1 VKGSVVSEFPAV
13 IAITSTSLIAIIIA
27 AVCTIP
33 ILTYAQQQTN
43 FVASLTGKNMVPP
56 VDTGATGTARFNA
69 NPNGTLSYEVDV
81 NSINQVVGAPISL
94 KNGTE
99 LVELLNLYA
108 TTGGGN
114 KQQSAYPTGPVNG
127 QLVSGVITADKLN
140 GPLFGKNVTDLINYI
155 KSGSA
160 YVTVRTTPHQ
170 QGEIRGQIV
179 PQSAATTTTV
189 AAPGMNKTAG
199 TKSITVAAPGMN
211 KTAGTK
217 SITVAA
223 PGMNKTAGTKA
234 TATITRVTS
243 AAVSGMNKTAG
254 TKSITTTTTTT
265 TITTTTTK

>member
-1 VKGSVVSEFPAV
+1 MSKFSAA
-13 IAITSTSLIAIIIA
+13 IAITSTSLIAIIIIG

-33 ILTYAQQQTN
+33 ILTYAQQQPS
-43 FVASLTGKNMVPP
+43 FVATLTAKNMVPP
-56 VDTGATGTARFNA
+56 VDTGATGTAKFNA

-81 NSINQVVGAPISL
+81 KNMNQVVGAPISL
-94 KNGTE
+94 KNGTQ

-114 KQQSAYPTGPVNG
+114 KQQSAYPSGLVNG
-127 QLVSGVITADKLN
+127 QLISGVITADKLN

-155 KSGSA
+155 KSGSS

-179 PQSAATTTTV
+179 PQSAAVT
-189 AAPGMNKTAG
+189 AAVPSPGMNKTAG
-199 TKSITVAAPGMN
+199 TKA
-211 KTAGTK
+211 
-217 SITVAA
+217 ITVAA

-234 TATITRVTS
+234 AVSTTKVTS
-243 AAVSGMNKTAG
+243 GAVSGINKTAG

-265 TITTTTTK
+265 TITTTTTTAK

>member
-1 VKGSVVSEFPAV
+1 VKGSVVSKFPAV

-69 NPNGTLSYEVDV
+69 NPNGTLSFEVDV

>member
-1 VKGSVVSEFPAV
+1 VIGLVVSKFPAV
-13 IAITSTSLIAIIIA
+13 TAITSTSLIAIIIA

-33 ILTYAQQQTN
+33 ILTYAQRQTN

-69 NPNGTLSYEVDV
+69 NPNGTLSYEVDA

-127 QLVSGVITADKLN
+127 QLVSGIITADKLN

-170 QGEIRGQIV
+170 QGEIRGQIL
-179 PQSAATTTTV
+179 PQSAVASTTV

-234 TATITRVTS
+234 AVTTTRVTS

>member
-1 VKGSVVSEFPAV
+1 MIGSVVSKFPAV
-13 IAITSTSLIAIIIA
+13 TATTSTSLIAIILA

-114 KQQSAYPTGPVNG
+114 KQQSAYPSGPVTG
-127 QLVSGVITADKLN
+127 QLVSGIITADKLN

-160 YVTVRTTPHQ
+160 YVTLRTTPHQ

-179 PQSAATTTTV
+179 PQSAAATT
-189 AAPGMNKTAG
+189 
-199 TKSITVAAPGMN
+199 
-211 KTAGTK
+211 
-217 SITVAA
+217 TVAA

-234 TATITRVTS
+234 TATTTRVTS
-243 AAVSGMNKTAG
+243 AAVSGINKTAG

-265 TITTTTTK
+265 TITTTNTSTK